1 MKDIKL
7 DKKLLQKFKAGKCSP
22 EEVRKILLWYQSEEA
37 ETSFSI
43 ELESY
48 WHEDD
53 DLAFSDRDKI
63 KNQIIGTISG
73 KTHKINKDR
82 APISK
87 PKVLHKKCRFRYRI
101 SVIAIILLMLSLPL
115 WYFRLS
121 LFKPFM
127 QRESNINWISKE
139 TEYGQRYT
147 FKLSDGTLVKLNSGS
162 RISYPEI
169 FSDSLRWV
177 EFEGE
182 AFFEIAKDA
191 SKPFLIR
198 SGNIETMVLGTS
210 FNLNSKA
217 EAEKFELAVVT
228 GSVKVSHDRKEHN
241 LEERFVNPSQ
251 SAVWDHQNN
260 KFIVQNYDP
269 ATVLAWTQGILV
281 FDNCSFEDILFKLEK
296 WYGVHIETSQLN
308 REIPKGYTGKY
319 KDKSLETVLQG
330 ISYVLDFKY
339 VINEKKVIIK

>member
-1 MKDIKL
+1 M
-7 DKKLLQKFKAGKCSP
+7 DKKLLQKFKAGKCTP

-63 KNQIIGTISG
+63 KNRIIRTISG
-73 KTHKINKDR
+73 RRHETNKDR
-82 APISK
+82 VPVSK
-87 PKVLHKKCRFRYRI
+87 PKVLRRKNRFRYRI
-101 SVIAIILLMLSLPL
+101 SVVAIILLMISFPL
-115 WYFRLS
+115 WHFRIS
-121 LFKPFM
+121 LFKPIM
-127 QRESNINWISKE
+127 QSEIDTNWISKE

-169 FSDSLRWV
+169 FSDSLRWI

-182 AFFEIAKDA
+182 GFFEIAKDSA
-191 SKPFLIR
+191 RQFLIR
-198 SGNIETMVLGTS
+198 SGNIETIVLGTS

-217 EAEKFELAVVT
+217 ESEIFELAVVT

-260 KFIVQNYDP
+260 KLIVQNYDP
-269 ATVLAWTQGILV
+269 ATILAWTEGILA
-281 FDNCSFEDILFKLEK
+281 FDNCSFEEVLFKLEK

-339 VINEKKVIIK
+339 VINEKKIIIK